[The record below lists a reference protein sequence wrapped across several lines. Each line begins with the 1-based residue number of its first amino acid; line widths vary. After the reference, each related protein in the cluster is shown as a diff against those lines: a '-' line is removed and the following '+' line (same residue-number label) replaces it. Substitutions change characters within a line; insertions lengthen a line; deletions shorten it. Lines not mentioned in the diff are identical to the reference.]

1 MLRSPLIHPDLL
13 AGLARAGHG
22 SKVLLADALYP
33 HDTGAPS
40 TARRVHLNLTPGTV
54 PVGQVL
60 ELVAGACHIE
70 AVEYM
75 ADASGGTSDTVRACQ
90 DLLADHRH
98 WGGQTTTWTGIE
110 RMAFYDLCRQ
120 PSVSLLVAT
129 GEVTPYS
136 NLLLT
141 IGVP

>member
-1 MLRSPLIHPDLL
+1 LIHPDLL
-13 AGLARAGHG
+13 SGLARAGHG

-33 HDTGAPS
+33 HDTGAPDS
-40 TARRVHLNLTPGTV
+40 AGRVYLNLTPGTV
-54 PVGQVL
+54 PVSQVL
-60 ELVAGACHIE
+60 ELVAGACHVE

-75 ADASGGTSDTVRACQ
+75 ADAAGGASATVESCQ
-90 DLLADHRH
+90 ALLADHRH
-98 WGGQTTTWTGIE
+98 WGGQAVTWTGVE
-110 RMAFYDLCRQ
+110 RMAFYDLCRE